1 MRLPIMKPIK
11 MADREISF
19 VKYPN
24 PVSLLRKRK
33 GNSNCSSTS
42 SINSCHRFS
51 IDTVSLS
58 VSCNYTTLEAK
69 D

>member
-24 PVSLLRKRK
+24 PPFLFYERVKEIRTARQPVLLILVIDFPLIPFPSL
-33 GNSNCSSTS
+33 C
-42 SINSCHRFS
+42 F
-51 IDTVSLS
+51 V
-58 VSCNYTTLEAK
+58 
-69 D
+69 